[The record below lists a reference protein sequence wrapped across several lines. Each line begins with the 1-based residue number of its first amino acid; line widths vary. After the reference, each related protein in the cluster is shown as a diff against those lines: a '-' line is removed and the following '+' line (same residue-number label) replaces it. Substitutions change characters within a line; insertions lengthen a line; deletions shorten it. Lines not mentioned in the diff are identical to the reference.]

1 MINRIRKR
9 ISDHPVRS
17 FIVASGMIAF
27 LAYGLLIPQL
37 GMYGDDPNFLWAYHR
52 GGPNEYK
59 EFMGWIREYG
69 YLVYSLLS
77 PVFGESIISWRIA
90 TLVLRWGS
98 SILFFLVFNN
108 TFPNFQKIIVP
119 LSISFLLYPGFMEQA
134 IPVEF
139 LLHFFSLDL
148 ILVSLLFTYYG
159 IKRGKGG
166 RIFLFLSVLSE
177 ISGLFICEYFAGLEL
192 FRPIIIWQ
200 TIHQIPQVSAQSVK
214 NKIKKTGLFAFPY
227 LLIFGFFLY
236 WRAFLSSS
244 TYMSQIVT
252 VHLRDNPAMFI
263 GNLMRQILSDLKV
276 AVGDAWLRIFQIPS
290 PGKMRWIYLAIFSFV
305 GIVTWLL
312 IVSIGKEK
320 EKLSDQKLCGFL
332 LIGIFLFLTGG
343 IPVWAAGLKIS
354 LTLYGDRLSLSFM
367 AGACIIVMA
376 LSALILR
383 QKYFPVLLAILIAFM
398 AGYQFQLQNQ
408 FRKEWDLAKN
418 YFWQLAWRAPDISP
432 NTLVLGDQFPF
443 RSLTDNSLNA
453 LLNWNYES
461 PEYPDRELYK
471 FFQISAREGMIDPLP
486 ANSPLSH
493 NDFRGNISDTILLYA
508 TPTTCL
514 KVLTT
519 ADRNLP
525 FLNIAMKKNLWRSK
539 PERIIPNLTRT
550 VTFQSFMGTE
560 PIHGWCYYFEKGE
573 LSAQQNHW
581 KKVVEIGKEAESAGL
596 IPSTMIEMKSFFFAA
611 LLENDLE
618 TAERWKNLI
627 LTEKGNANYF
637 LYQIKEFQNQSHLS
651 KEAELILDQIQEA
664 FQRELESL

>member
-1 MINRIRKR
+1 MINRVGKEIA
-9 ISDHPVRS
+9 DHPIRS
-17 FIVASGMIAF
+17 FVIASGMIAF
-27 LAYGLLIPQL
+27 LTYGLLIPQL

-69 YLVYSLLS
+69 YLIYSFLS
-77 PVFGESIISWRIA
+77 PIFGESIIYWRI
-90 TLVLRWGS
+90 TSLILRWGS
-98 SILFFLVFNN
+98 SILFFLILSK

-139 LLHFFSLDL
+139 LLHFSSLNL
-148 ILVSLLFTYYG
+148 ILASLLFTYYAM
-159 IKRGKGG
+159 KHGKGWG
-166 RIFLFLSVLSE
+166 LFWVLSILSE

-200 TIHQIPQVSAQSVK
+200 TLNQIPQVSTQSVK
-214 NKIKKTGLFAFPY
+214 NKIKKTVLFASPY

-252 VHLRDNPAMFI
+252 VHLRDNAAMFI
-263 GNLMRQILSDLKV
+263 GNLIRQIFSDFKI
-276 AVGDAWLRIFQIPS
+276 AVIDAWLQIFQVPS
-290 PGKMRWIYLAIFSFV
+290 PGKIRWIYLVVFSFV
-305 GIVTWLL
+305 GIATWLL
-312 IVSIGKEK
+312 TAYTGKEK
-320 EKLSDQKLCGFL
+320 EKPSDQKLGLFL

-343 IPVWAAGLKIS
+343 IPVWAAGLKLS

-367 AGACIIVMA
+367 AGACIIVIT
-376 LSALILR
+376 LLALILR
-383 QKYFPVLLAILIAFM
+383 QKYFPILLAILIAFM

-418 YFWQLAWRAPDISP
+418 YFWQLSWRAPDIKP

-443 RSLTDNSLNA
+443 ESLTDNSLNA

-461 PEYPDRELYK
+461 PEFPDRELYK
-471 FFQISAREGMIDPLP
+471 FFQISAREGIIDPLP
-486 ANSPLSH
+486 TNSPLWH
-493 NDFRGNISDTILLYA
+493 NDFRGNISDTIILYA

-514 KVLTT
+514 KVLTI

-539 PERIIPNLTRT
+539 PERIIPNPTRT
-550 VTFQSFMGTE
+550 VTFQSFMGSE
-560 PIHGWCYYFEKGE
+560 PDHGWCYYFEKGE
-573 LSAQQNHW
+573 LAAQQNHW
-581 KKVVEIGKEAESAGL
+581 KEVVEIGKEAESAGL
-596 IPSTMIEMKSFFFAA
+596 TPSTMIEMKSFFFAA

-618 TAERWKNLI
+618 TAERWKNVI

-637 LYQIKEFQNQSHLS
+637 LYQIKEMKNQNRLS
-651 KEAELILDQIQEA
+651 KEAESILDQIQEA
-664 FQRELESL
+664 FQREFDSL